1 MERGRIVRVC
11 EKRFGFI
18 RPSTP
23 GCDDVFFHHS
33 ALADRLQ
40 GVWDDSL
47 LEQDVEYV
55 AEQTDKGPRA
65 QVVKPLRD

>member
-18 RPSTP
+18 RP
-23 GCDDVFFHHS
+23 DDGSKDLFFHHS
-33 ALADRLQ
+33 ALADQLQ

-65 QVVKPLRD
+65 KVVKPLRD